1 MVTVKFE
8 VPIEAVDGDVNSL
21 CIYQRAC
28 LRHLALDML
37 VTVTVKF
44 DVPLEAGDG
53 DGKSM
58 SIYCRAYLLDLAIC
72 TRYAGDGDVKI

>member
-1 MVTVKFE
+1 MYLSK
-8 VPIEAVDGDVNSL
+8 SL
-21 CIYQRAC
+21 PAS
-28 LRHLALDML
+28 LGLDML

-58 SIYCRAYLLDLAIC
+58 SIYCRACLIDRAIC
-72 TRYAGDGDVKI
+72 TRYSGDGDGKIKGSYRSW